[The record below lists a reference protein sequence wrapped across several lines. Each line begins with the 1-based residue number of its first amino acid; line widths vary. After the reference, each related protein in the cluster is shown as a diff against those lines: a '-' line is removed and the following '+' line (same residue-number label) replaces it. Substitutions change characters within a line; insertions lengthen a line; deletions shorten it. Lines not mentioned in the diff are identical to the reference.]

1 VPVHLRVEQRRL
13 LVPVDLPGGAVT
25 VELTPEQREAVEL
38 RDGPLFVTAGAGSGK
53 TRVLVERFVAAV
65 VEDGIA
71 VDRLLAIT
79 FTEKAAAEMKSRV
92 RDRLLELGQRE
103 PAREAEAASIS
114 TIHAFCSS
122 LLRANALVAGL
133 DPEYAVLDEAAAA
146 RLSLDAF
153 DQALE
158 AFLDEARGTEALD
171 LAAAYGTDKL
181 RQMVVTVHDR
191 LRSLGRRAALEPLPP
206 PRPEGQRERLLAAVA
221 AAQRE
226 LGPRAGEGPSIDR
239 VLGVLGRCETVLGA
253 LGEDG
258 HDPDPAEILKLA
270 VKTGTAKAMQTPVFD
285 ELTEA
290 HAAYLAYCEGTRA
303 AADHALLARL
313 LDLFRDRYAALKD
326 ERSGLDFDDLEL
338 RARDLLVERPPV
350 RAAVRERYAQV
361 MVDEFQDTNPLQ
373 NEILDLVSDGN
384 AFVVG
389 DEDQS
394 IYGFRHADVGLFR
407 DRRARAEADGR
418 ARSLRTNFRARP
430 ELLAAVNAVF
440 GTVWGERGFEPL
452 GAPAGARDGSPPRID
467 GPVAELLLVDYV
479 RGRWEEALGE
489 EAPFGETLAGVPP
502 WRAAEARLLAR
513 RISELAGPDRP
524 FDHGDVAVLFRAG
537 TDMAAYERAIAE
549 LGIPT
554 YAHGGGGWW
563 EAQQVL
569 DLRSYLAALANPRD
583 ELALVMVLA
592 SPLVGAS
599 LGTIACVR
607 LRAKALGRTLWWAL
621 EQAFLRGGDGSG
633 GLADAVGPDQRDR
646 LERFVVRFAAERARA
661 PRLSLEA
668 LIDRAVTDSGYDL
681 EVLAMPAGDRRLA
694 NVRKL
699 MRLAR
704 RFEAEQG
711 RDVRRFIDHL
721 DERRLLGGREGEAPV
736 EGESR
741 EPAVRLMTIHAAK
754 GLEFPVVCVAD
765 LGRSQARDSGSGL
778 EVSDDGRFG
787 LRLASL
793 SGETHATR
801 DLEQLAEEQKA
812 RADEEE
818 KRIFHVAMT
827 RAREHLVLSGAVDPE
842 KWPAPRLL
850 GPPIDWIWR
859 GLAPGA
865 KELLSEASVGVTSSG
880 VRCELLLPDAVA
892 GGSCRFG
899 ASTPPPL
906 DGRRVEASSAPPA
919 RDAPP
924 RFAGVPAPRSLPV
937 SRLSYSALE
946 SYKRCGYRFYLE
958 RVARLRGPD
967 PAAAVRLAPPARN
980 GQLVLRLEEPPPAE
994 PVPGVT
1000 PLLRGTI
1007 VHQLLER
1014 FDFERA
1020 EPPAPGDVEELL
1032 EAHGAPVTA
1041 DEVDR
1046 VRALI
1051 DGFAS
1056 SPLRERAAAG
1066 LRLRRELP
1074 FAFELQP
1081 EPDDPRAILVNGVVD
1096 VHVEEPGGVLVVD
1109 YKTDPLE
1116 GADPAPI
1123 VAERYATQ
1131 RLVYALAAL
1140 RSGAARVDVAYSFL
1154 EAPAAPVEATFD
1166 AGEAGE
1172 LEAQLL
1178 ELARGVL
1185 DGHFEPTAEPHRELC
1200 LTCPGR
1206 AALCSWGPDRTL
1218 REHPSAAIP
1227 S

>member
-1 VPVHLRVEQRRL
+1 VSVHVRVEQRRL
-13 LVPVDLPGGAVT
+13 LVPLDLPGGAVT
-25 VELTPEQREAVEL
+25 PALTGEQREAVEL
-38 RDGPLFVTAGAGSGK
+38 RDGPLFVSAGAGSGK

-65 VEDGIA
+65 VEDGLA

-79 FTEKAAAEMKSRV
+79 FTEKAAAEMRSRV
-92 RDRLLELGQRE
+92 RERLLELRE
-103 PAREAEAASIS
+103 RERAREAEAAAIS
-114 TIHAFCSS
+114 TIHAFCSG
-122 LLRANALVAGL
+122 LLRANALAAGL
-133 DPEYAVLDEAAAA
+133 DPEYSVLDQPAAD
-146 RLSLDAF
+146 RLVLDAF

-158 AFLDEARGTEALD
+158 DFLDEARGTEALD
-171 LAAAYGTDKL
+171 LAATYGTDKL
-181 RQMVVTVHDR
+181 RHMVVTVHGR
-191 LRSLGRRAALEPLPP
+191 LRSRGQRPALRPLEPPRATGERDRLVRAVEAARLELAGSGASGATVERALE
-206 PRPEGQRERLLAAVA
+206 RLARCGAVI
-221 AAQRE
+221 
-226 LGPRAGEGPSIDR
+226 GS
-239 VLGVLGRCETVLGA
+239 
-253 LGEDG
+253 LGEEDA
-258 HDPDPAEILKLA
+258 DPAELAKLA
-270 VKTGTAKAMQTPVFD
+270 VKGGATKALNTPAFQA
-285 ELTEA
+285 LTEA
-290 HAAYLAYCEGTRA
+290 HAAYLAYCEGRRA

-313 LDLFRDRYAALKD
+313 LDLFRDRYAELK
-326 ERSGLDFDDLEL
+326 ESRSALDFDDLEI
-338 RARDLLVERPPV
+338 RARDLLVERPAV
-350 RAAVRERYAQV
+350 GAAVRARFAQV

-373 NEILDLVSDGN
+373 HQILDLVSDGN
-384 AFVVG
+384 LFAVG

-407 DRRARAEADGR
+407 ERRARAEESGR
-418 ARSLRTNFRARP
+418 ALALRTNFRARP
-430 ELLAAVNAVF
+430 QVLAAVNSVF
-440 GTVWGERGFEPL
+440 ESVWGERGYEPL
-452 GAPAGARDGSPPRID
+452 RAAPDPPPGPPRSE
-467 GPVAELLLVDYV
+467 PAAELLLVDYV
-479 RGRWEEALGE
+479 RARWEEALGAD
-489 EAPFGETLAGVPP
+489 APLGETLAGVPP

-513 RISELAGPDRP
+513 RISELAGPGRP
-524 FDHGDVAVLFRAG
+524 FDHGEVAVLFRAG
-537 TDMAAYERAIAE
+537 TDMGAYERAIAE

-554 YAHGGGGWW
+554 YAHGGRGWW

-621 EQAFLRGGDGSG
+621 EQTFLPGGDGSG
-633 GLADAVGPDQRDR
+633 GLAEALHDDQRAR
-646 LERFVVRFAAERARA
+646 LERFAVRFADERVRA

-668 LIDRAVTDSGYDL
+668 LVDRAVTGSGYDV
-681 EVLAMPAGDRRLA
+681 EVLSMPAGDRRLA

-704 RFEAEQG
+704 RFEAEHG

-721 DERRLLGGREGEAPV
+721 DERRLLGAREGEAPV

-741 EPAVRLMTIHAAK
+741 EPAVRLLTIHAAK

-765 LGRSQARDSGSGL
+765 LARWQSREPGSGL
-778 EVSDDGRFG
+778 EVSEDGRTG

-793 SGETHATR
+793 SGETHAAL
-801 DLEQLAEEQKA
+801 DMDELVQEQRA

-818 KRIFHVAMT
+818 KRVFHVAMT
-827 RAREHLVLSGAVDPE
+827 RAREHLIVSGAVDPD
-842 KWPAPRLL
+842 KWPEPQPL
-850 GPPIDWIWR
+850 GRPIDWIWR
-859 GLAPGA
+859 ALAPGA
-865 KELLSEASVGVTSSG
+865 KDALAEASVSVVNG
-880 VRCELLLPDAVA
+880 VRCEFVGPDAVA

-899 ASTPPPL
+899 VSASPPK
-906 DGRRVEASSAPPA
+906 DGRRAETSSAPPA

-924 RFAGVPAPRSLPV
+924 RFARVPAPRSLPV
-937 SRLSYSALE
+937 ARLSYSALE
-946 SYKRCGYRFYLE
+946 SYNRCAYRFYLE

-967 PAAAVRLAPPARN
+967 PASAVRLAPPARN
-980 GQLVLRLEEPPPAE
+980 GQLVLRLEEPPLE
-994 PVPGVT
+994 ETVVGVT

-1014 FDFERA
+1014 LDFERPA
-1020 EPPAPGDVEELL
+1020 PPAPAEVEELL
-1032 EAHGAPVTA
+1032 EAHGAPVS
-1041 DEVDR
+1041 EEEIDR
-1046 VRALI
+1046 VLGLI
-1051 DGFAS
+1051 DGFVR
-1056 SPLRERAAAG
+1056 SPLRERASAG
-1066 LRLRRELP
+1066 SRVRRELP

-1096 VHVEEPGGVLVVD
+1096 VHVEEPDGVLVVD
-1109 YKTDPLE
+1109 YKTDPLG

-1140 RSGAARVDVAYSFL
+1140 RSGSPRVDVAYSFL
-1154 EAPAAPVEATFD
+1154 ESPGEPVEARFE
-1166 AGEAGE
+1166 AGEAAE

-1178 ELARGVL
+1178 DLARGVIE
-1185 DGHFEPTAEPHRELC
+1185 GRFEPTAEPHRELC